1 MSDITPLTHTVFFG
15 RKCGLPNYSN
25 QEASIFIQVDADRD
39 ESAESV
45 ADKLMAAFVQA
56 KSQVFTQLGI
66 EHELSSE
73 GVLVESG
80 AKTAQGPE
88 PSRKDAVT
96 TLRESFPGA
105 VVEPNVQHV
114 DFSASSDVDPLTL
127 SKPEQKRWLAAR
139 VQSHPEE
146 FYDNR
151 ASKRN
156 PKAPDWKHR
165 ASGLGY
171 WAS

>member
-1 MSDITPLTHTVFFG
+1 MSDTTPLTHTVFFG

-73 GVLVESG
+73 GVLVETG
-80 AKTAQGPE
+80 VAAPPTPPA
-88 PSRKDAVT
+88 RKDAVT

-127 SKPEQKRWLAAR
+127 SKPEQKRWLQAR
-139 VQSHPEE
+139 LQTHPNE
-146 FYDNR
+146 FFDNTQ
-151 ASKRN
+151 SKRN
-156 PKAPDWKHR
+156 PKAPDYKHKS
-165 ASGLGY
+165 SGLGL